1 MSGGTR
7 TTGKPRALALAL
19 VVLAVSA
26 GTLQGSTPSAT
37 AAPLDAGSDFTI
49 SSTVSQSSAAPDR
62 PALLQ
67 PGVTR
72 YLWYSVTNQL
82 RTAIT
87 VTAVGLSDV
96 AAPAACPV
104 SNLELGDPTFT
115 GSFVVSAGSTRT
127 IPAPMPISLID
138 LPDVNQDACKDVA
151 FAFTFTGTAHY
162 SDLPESDLPE
172 SDLPE
177 SDLPEQVARIGTTTR
192 LITGT
197 GLVAV
202 GNPVRLS
209 ATVGRIGGGKPP
221 SGTVS
226 FLLTDARGARVL
238 LGTALLGSESSASLQ
253 LRSLPAGTS
262 SLVAAYA
269 GTDEFEGSDSAAA
282 VVTAVAP
289 PARCT
294 ATYTTSIVGTPDSP
308 AITGTRGNDFIY
320 AVGGNYRIKAGK
332 GSDCVVVGDGNNVI
346 SDGSGADV
354 VVAGNGTNRI
364 RVTGSRNTVRV
375 GNGAGNRITVK
386 GTKKVTKKGVKFR
399 TTSRNRIT
407 VGDGPRN
414 RVTIA
419 KGFRNVVTLGHGRKN
434 RVTVTGAKATCSL
447 PHVPGLRQSATARHY
462 RDTVLR
468 CRVVTR

>member
-162 SDLPESDLPE
+162 SDLPESDIPE

-177 SDLPEQVARIGTTTR
+177 SDSAESDLPESDRSDSDVSQSGDATRLGRPKLGRRTRLGRLDPLALLGAAILVSGAALVSTSVPLNLGLAALALGAALVGGLPSGRIGLLGTPALLAT
-192 LITGT
+192 LSVAVSNALLSPTGLMSRDAWQAAALPASRVLAVALP
-197 GLVAV
+197 GLVAAV
-202 GNPVRLS
+202 AVDPTALADALVARLRVPARAAYSTLAALRLLPLLADEWATLGRASRARGTGGSGLRARS
-209 ATVGRIGGGKPP
+209 AQFLSMTFRLLVAALRRGGRLAIA
-221 SGTVS
+221 
-226 FLLTDARGARVL
+226 LDARGLRAGAPRTLARPL
-238 LGTALLGSESSASLQ
+238 SW
-253 LRSLPAGTS
+253 RW
-262 SLVAAYA
+262 
-269 GTDEFEGSDSAAA
+269 SDSAALSVGA
-282 VVTAVAP
+282 LAAIVA
-289 PARCT
+289 
-294 ATYTTSIVGTPDSP
+294 AT
-308 AITGTRGNDFIY
+308 
-320 AVGGNYRIKAGK
+320 
-332 GSDCVVVGDGNNVI
+332 
-346 SDGSGADV
+346 
-354 VVAGNGTNRI
+354 
-364 RVTGSRNTVRV
+364 
-375 GNGAGNRITVK
+375 
-386 GTKKVTKKGVKFR
+386 
-399 TTSRNRIT
+399 
-407 VGDGPRN
+407 
-414 RVTIA
+414 
-419 KGFRNVVTLGHGRKN
+419 
-434 RVTVTGAKATCSL
+434 
-447 PHVPGLRQSATARHY
+447 LRW
-462 RDTVLR
+462 
-468 CRVVTR
+468 